1 MPVDSLSGVRSS
13 DIAHKPPSV
22 DFASKMTAE
31 RFGYCFKAFA
41 AAKPAG
47 PAPIN
52 ANFSMQVS
60 LYIARSEYL

>member
-1 MPVDSLSGVRSS
+1 MPVSGVLSS
-13 DIAHKPPSV
+13 DTAHKPPSV

-31 RFGYCFKAFA
+31 RFGYCFKALA

-52 ANFSMQVS
+52 ENFSMQVS
-60 LYIARSEYL
+60 LYIEHNRYL